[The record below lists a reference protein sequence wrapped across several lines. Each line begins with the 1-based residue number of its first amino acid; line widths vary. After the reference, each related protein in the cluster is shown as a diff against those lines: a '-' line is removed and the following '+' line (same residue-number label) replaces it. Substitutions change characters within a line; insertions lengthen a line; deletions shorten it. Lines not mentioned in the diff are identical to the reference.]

1 MSINFLPQHQPP
13 MSYYLVVKHDYV
25 TTKQTV
31 VVKDATSNNTAVF
44 SDSRNALQFA
54 QTLAYQ
60 AVVAVN
66 GVEHASK
73 CMYDEK
79 RLIRKQHQAVI
90 EKKYFITQNLLESP
104 DQLTVW
110 RKHDVT
116 KSKPGRIYGQ
126 STWTETVLE
135 KQFSVS
141 VVRVP
146 ADVWGTKIEGPT
158 VNYTAKWLEKA
169 KLVIPKGATEDE
181 YFAKEH
187 RELSKDYADFLKST
201 AVFKVLAERL
211 THEEVPAINLPKI
224 RFENPEEFL
233 KCPLA
238 STYVP
243 PAIPAAPPAPV
254 ITPAVAAI
262 IETAKF

>member
-25 TTKQTV
+25 TTKE
-31 VVKDATSNNTAVF
+31 TSVTRDPSNNNTAIF
-44 SDSRNALQFA
+44 TAKHNALQFA

-66 GVEHASK
+66 GVEHAAK

-116 KSKPGRIYGQ
+116 KSKPGRFYGQ
-126 STWTETVLE
+126 ATWTETVLE

-146 ADVWGTKIEGPT
+146 VDVWGTKIEGPT

-169 KLVIPKGATEDE
+169 NSVIPKGANEDE

-187 RELSKDYADFLKST
+187 RELSKDYAEFLKST
-201 AVFKVLAERL
+201 AVFKVLSERL
-211 THEEVPAINLPKI
+211 THEEVSSINLPKI

-243 PAIPAAPPAPV
+243 PAVPAPPAPV
-254 ITPAVAAI
+254 VTPAVAAV
-262 IETAKF
+262 IETAK

>member
-25 TTKQTV
+25 TTKETS
-31 VVKDATSNNTAVF
+31 VVKETNNVLF
-44 SDSRNALQFA
+44 SDKRNALQ
-54 QTLAYQ
+54 QIETIAYQ
-60 AVVAVN
+60 AVISVN
-66 GVEHASK
+66 GIEHAAK

-110 RKHDVT
+110 SKHDVT

-126 STWTETVLE
+126 STWTETILE

-141 VVRVP
+141 VIRVP
-146 ADVWGTKIEGPT
+146 VDVWGTKIEGPT
-158 VNYTAKWLEKA
+158 VNYTAKWLENA

-201 AVFKVLAERL
+201 AVFEVLAKRL

-224 RFENPEEFL
+224 RFENPDEFL

-238 STYVP
+238 SAYVP
-243 PAIPAAPPAPV
+243 PPIPAAPPAPV
-254 ITPAVAAI
+254 ASVVTQAVASI
-262 IETAKF
+262 IETTN